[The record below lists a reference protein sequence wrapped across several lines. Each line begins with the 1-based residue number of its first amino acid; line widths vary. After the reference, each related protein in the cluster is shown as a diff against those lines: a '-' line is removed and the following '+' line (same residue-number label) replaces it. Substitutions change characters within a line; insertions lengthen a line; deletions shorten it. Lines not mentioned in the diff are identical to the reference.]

1 MKYDLIQIIIV
12 NIIEEREFF
21 EQLFRKLEE
30 MRQKLSDR
38 YKCIMEMSIKKEY
51 FNDEVKLWE
60 QTNFKNLQSIQKVL
74 AFSF

>member
-38 YKCIMEMSIKKEY
+38 YKCIMEMSIKKEC
-51 FNDEVKLWE
+51 FNDEVKL
-60 QTNFKNLQSIQKVL
+60 
-74 AFSF
+74 